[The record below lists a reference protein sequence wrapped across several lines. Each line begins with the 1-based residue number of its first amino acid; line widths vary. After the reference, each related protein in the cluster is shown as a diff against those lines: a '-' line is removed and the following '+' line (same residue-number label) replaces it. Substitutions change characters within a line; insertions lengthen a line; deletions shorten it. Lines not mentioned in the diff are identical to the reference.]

1 MQLRFEKEK
10 KKEKKKKKRRRRKE
24 ALYAKPRSCGTMA
37 LILIMYHRYLHT
49 SDLRPVLAVASA
61 ASNSVSIYQVAD
73 EPFSQ
78 ASHN

>member
-1 MQLRFEKEK
+1 
-10 KKEKKKKKRRRRKE
+10 
-24 ALYAKPRSCGTMA
+24 MA